1 MQVNVSFVE
10 IKTTEKT
17 SETPG
22 LISNENNTGEG
33 ETTDD
38 SFIYDPDNMEL
49 AKLLK
54 LADETEKVAEYK
66 SRTGTASTSSCSANA
81 SSSSSVRSSPEQQI
95 GSVPKHSFL
104 LWGKRSKIAR
114 RSDDDKER
122 RSGEIQP
129 SSNVSP
135 VCI

>member
-22 LISNENNTGEG
+22 LISNENNTEEG

-38 SFIYDPDNMEL
+38 SFIYDPDLEL

-66 SRTGTASTSSCSANA
+66 SRTGTASASSSSANG